1 MNKTL
6 DLTKTVFDL
15 CATDPEI
22 IRIMQSLGFE
32 QIANP
37 VLLNTAGR
45 IMTIPRGAKA
55 RGMDMDV
62 IMDTFER
69 EGYHVIGKEGNRN
82 E

>member
-6 DLTKTVFDL
+6 DLTKTVYDL
-15 CATDPEI
+15 CASDSDM

-55 RGMDMDV
+55 KGIDMDV
-62 IMDTFER
+62 IIDTFER
-69 EGYHVIGKEGNRN
+69 EGYHVIGKEGIRN